1 MYEEPYKWVEAVGNR
16 RTYLDE
22 QFREG
27 TPVVGVAYEHGI
39 LLMTM
44 SKGTPKLYEIYD
56 LLALGGMGH
65 PADLEKLRF
74 NLLEMAHVEGF
85 NRSASDVT
93 GSRLVKYG
101 IAPVIKQAFEEVFK
115 APFIVKILLAEIG
128 RTQRL
133 EIVNALKRSRG
144 LSVNELV
151 DRMRMSY
158 MGIKQHCLTLQR
170 DGYLDTWRRPQ
181 KMGRPEMVY
190 RLTRRTQDLFQADS
204 NRFTL
209 ELLDSVQ
216 GIYGPNAP
224 EKLLY
229 NLFERKCASL
239 KEKVKGATVAERAKS
254 LAKIRDTEG
263 YMSQFTIDDGGPQIL
278 ECHTPLQNVL
288 DKYPIIGRLEQ
299 EMFEQLLGTRVRRQ
313 ETRNSGLYECAFYF
327 DA

>member
-1 MYEEPYKWVEAVGNR
+1 MNQR
-16 RTYLDE
+16 
-22 QFREG
+22 
-27 TPVVGVAYEHGI
+27 
-39 LLMTM
+39 
-44 SKGTPKLYEIYD
+44 
-56 LLALGGMGH
+56 
-65 PADLEKLRF
+65 
-74 NLLEMAHVEGF
+74 
-85 NRSASDVT
+85 
-93 GSRLVKYG
+93 
-101 IAPVIKQAFEEVFK
+101 
-115 APFIVKILLAEIG
+115 LLAEIG

-190 RLTRRTQDLFQADS
+190 RLTRRAHDLFQADS

-216 GIYGPNAP
+216 SIYGPNAP

-229 NLFERKCASL
+229 NLFERKCANL
-239 KEKVKGATVAERAKS
+239 KEKVKGETVAERAKS

-263 YMSQFTIDDGGPQIL
+263 YMSQFVTDDGGPQIL

-327 DA
+327 AA

>member
-1 MYEEPYKWVEAVGNR
+1 MNQR
-16 RTYLDE
+16 
-22 QFREG
+22 
-27 TPVVGVAYEHGI
+27 
-39 LLMTM
+39 
-44 SKGTPKLYEIYD
+44 
-56 LLALGGMGH
+56 
-65 PADLEKLRF
+65 
-74 NLLEMAHVEGF
+74 
-85 NRSASDVT
+85 
-93 GSRLVKYG
+93 
-101 IAPVIKQAFEEVFK
+101 
-115 APFIVKILLAEIG
+115 LLAEIG

-133 EIVNALKRSRG
+133 EIVNSLKRSRG

-181 KMGRPEMVY
+181 RMGRPEMVD
-190 RLTRRTQDLFQADS
+190 RLTRRAHDLFQADS

-216 GIYGPNAP
+216 QIYGPNAP

-229 NLFERKCASL
+229 NLFEKKCSTL
-239 KEKVKGATVAERAKS
+239 KEKIKGATVGERAKS

-263 YMSQFTIDDGGPQIL
+263 YMSQFVTEEGGPQIL
-278 ECHTPLQNVL
+278 ECHSPLQNVL

-327 DA
+327 AA

>member
-1 MYEEPYKWVEAVGNR
+1 MNQR
-16 RTYLDE
+16 
-22 QFREG
+22 
-27 TPVVGVAYEHGI
+27 
-39 LLMTM
+39 
-44 SKGTPKLYEIYD
+44 
-56 LLALGGMGH
+56 
-65 PADLEKLRF
+65 
-74 NLLEMAHVEGF
+74 
-85 NRSASDVT
+85 
-93 GSRLVKYG
+93 
-101 IAPVIKQAFEEVFK
+101 
-115 APFIVKILLAEIG
+115 LLAEIG

-190 RLTRRTQDLFQADS
+190 RLTRRAHDLFQADS

-216 GIYGPNAP
+216 QIYGPNAP

-229 NLFERKCASL
+229 NLFERKCAVL
-239 KEKVKGATVAERAKS
+239 KDKVKGETVTERAKS
-254 LAKIRDTEG
+254 LAKIRDAEG
-263 YMSQFTIDDGGPQIL
+263 YMSQFVTDDGGAQIL
-278 ECHTPLQNVL
+278 ECHSPLQNVL

-313 ETRNSGLYECAFYF
+313 ETRNSGLYECGFYF
-327 DA
+327 DV